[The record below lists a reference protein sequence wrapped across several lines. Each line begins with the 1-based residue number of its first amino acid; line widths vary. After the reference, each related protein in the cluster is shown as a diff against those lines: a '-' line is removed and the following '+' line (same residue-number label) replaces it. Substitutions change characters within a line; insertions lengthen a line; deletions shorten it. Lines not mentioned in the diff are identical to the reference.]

1 MEEMMKL
8 MQGKQKRTKK
18 ENFRMAMIVL
28 FWLILWEIADR
39 LIQNRIIL
47 VGPSHIVLALVEQ
60 MQQADFWIT
69 CGASFLRIAVG
80 FILSFVGG
88 FVLALVCHKY
98 KLIRDFLEPIMIMLK
113 TVPMISFVIMLLIWV
128 GNQALTIYLS
138 FLIVLPIVYTN
149 TLQGLE
155 SVDVQLLE
163 MAQVFHLAPWKKF
176 MFIYRPAFMPFVL
189 SASKLAL
196 GMSWKSGIMA
206 EVIGTPKPSI
216 GREMYAAK
224 TYLQTANLFAWTI
237 VVVVM
242 SVIFEKFFMWI
253 LQKLSAPMGWLVS
266 GKEDAAVT
274 EDDGIDAEDG
284 EWPEEWQ
291 EGENSYHVGRD
302 KEPV

>member
-1 MEEMMKL
+1 MEEMMKQ

-18 ENFRMAMIVL
+18 ETVRMALIVL
-28 FWLILWEIADR
+28 FWLVLWEIADR
-39 LIQNRIIL
+39 VIDNRIIL
-47 VGPSHIVLALVEQ
+47 VGPTHILMALAEQ
-60 MQQADFWIT
+60 VGQSDFWVT

-80 FILSFVGG
+80 FVLSFIGG
-88 FVLALVCHKY
+88 FVLALVCYRY

-138 FLIVLPIVYTN
+138 FLIVLPIIYTN
-149 TLQGLE
+149 TMQGLQ

-163 MAQVFHLAPWKKF
+163 MAQVFHMAPWKKF

-224 TYLQTANLFAWTI
+224 TYLQTSNLFAWTI
-237 VVVVM
+237 VVVIL
-242 SVIFEKFFMWI
+242 SVLFETLFMAI
-253 LQKLSAPMGWLVS
+253 LKKLSAPMGWL
-266 GKEDAAVT
+266 AAGRDDSDDDWD
-274 EDDGIDAEDG
+274 EDDGEWSEDG
-284 EWPEEWQ
+284 E
-291 EGENSYHVGRD
+291 GRED
-302 KEPV
+302 

>member
-1 MEEMMKL
+1 MEEMMKQ

-18 ENFRMAMIVL
+18 ENIRMALIVL

-39 LIQNRIIL
+39 VIDNRIIL
-47 VGPSHIVLALVEQ
+47 AGPTHILMALAEQ
-60 MQQADFWIT
+60 IQQSDFWIT

-80 FILSFVGG
+80 FVLSFLGG
-88 FVLALVCHKY
+88 FVLALVCYKY

-138 FLIVLPIVYTN
+138 FLIVLPIIYTN

-224 TYLQTANLFAWTI
+224 TYLQTSNLFAWTVM
-237 VVVVM
+237 VVIL
-242 SVIFEKFFMWI
+242 SVLFESVFMF
-253 LQKLSAPMGWLVS
+253 LLKKMNAPMGWLVS
-266 GKEDAAVT
+266 GK
-274 EDDGIDAEDG
+274 DDGEDVAENDDDG
-284 EWPEEWQ
+284 AWPETNEKEEEW
-291 EGENSYHVGRD
+291 
-302 KEPV
+302 

>member
-1 MEEMMKL
+1 MEEMMKQ

-18 ENFRMAMIVL
+18 ETVRMALIVL
-28 FWLILWEIADR
+28 FWLVLWEIADR
-39 LIQNRIIL
+39 VIDNRIIL
-47 VGPSHIVLALVEQ
+47 VGPTHILMALAEQ
-60 MQQADFWIT
+60 VGQSDFWVT

-80 FILSFVGG
+80 FVLSFIGG
-88 FVLALVCHKY
+88 FVLALVCYRY

-138 FLIVLPIVYTN
+138 FLIVLPIIYTN
-149 TLQGLE
+149 TMQGLQ

-163 MAQVFHLAPWKKF
+163 MAQVFHMAPWKKF

-224 TYLQTANLFAWTI
+224 TYLQTSNLFAWTI
-237 VVVVM
+237 VVVIL
-242 SVIFEKFFMWI
+242 SVLFETLFMAI
-253 LQKLSAPMGWLVS
+253 LKKLSAPMGWRAA
-266 GKEDAAVT
+266 GREDSDDDWD
-274 EDDGIDAEDG
+274 EDDGEWSEDG
-284 EWPEEWQ
+284 E
-291 EGENSYHVGRD
+291 GRED
-302 KEPV
+302 

>member
-1 MEEMMKL
+1 MEEMMKQ
-8 MQGKQKRTKK
+8 MQGKRKRTKK
-18 ENFRMAMIVL
+18 ENVRMALIVL
-28 FWLILWEIADR
+28 FWLVLWEIADR
-39 LIQNRIIL
+39 VIDNRIIL
-47 VGPSHIVLALVEQ
+47 VGPTHILMALAEQ
-60 MQQADFWIT
+60 VGQSDFWVT

-80 FILSFVGG
+80 FVLSFIGG
-88 FVLALVCHKY
+88 FVLALVCYRY

-138 FLIVLPIVYTN
+138 FLIVLPIIYTN
-149 TLQGLE
+149 TLQGLQ

-163 MAQVFHLAPWKKF
+163 MAQVFHMAPWKKF

-224 TYLQTANLFAWTI
+224 TYLQTSNLFAWTI
-237 VVVVM
+237 VVVIL
-242 SVIFEKFFMWI
+242 SVLFETLFMAI
-253 LQKLSAPMGWLVS
+253 LKKLSAPMGWL
-266 GKEDAAVT
+266 AAGRDDSDDDWD
-274 EDDGIDAEDG
+274 EDDGEWSEDG
-284 EWPEEWQ
+284 E
-291 EGENSYHVGRD
+291 GRED
-302 KEPV
+302 

>member
-8 MQGKQKRTKK
+8 MQGKQKRTRK
-18 ENFRMAMIVL
+18 ENVRMGLIVL

-39 LIQNRIIL
+39 VIDNRIIL
-47 VGPSHIVLALVEQ
+47 VGPTHILMALAEQ
-60 MQQADFWIT
+60 VQQSDFWIT

-80 FILSFVGG
+80 FVLSFLGG
-88 FVLALVCHKY
+88 FILALVCYKHKI
-98 KLIRDFLEPIMIMLK
+98 IRDFLEPIMIMLK

-138 FLIVLPIVYTN
+138 FLIVLPIIYTN

-155 SVDVQLLE
+155 SVDIQLLE

-224 TYLQTANLFAWTI
+224 TYLQTSNLFAWTI
-237 VVVVM
+237 VVVIL
-242 SVIFEKFFMWI
+242 SVLFEWVFMFV
-253 LQKLSAPMGWLVS
+253 LRKLSAPMGWLVS
-266 GKEDAAVT
+266 GRDDEDY
-274 EDDGIDAEDG
+274 DDDDDDG
-284 EWPEEWQ
+284 EWPEEEK
-291 EGENSYHVGRD
+291 EGEDRACL
-302 KEPV
+302 

>member
-1 MEEMMKL
+1 
-8 MQGKQKRTKK
+8 
-18 ENFRMAMIVL
+18 
-28 FWLILWEIADR
+28 
-39 LIQNRIIL
+39 
-47 VGPSHIVLALVEQ
+47 
-60 MQQADFWIT
+60 
-69 CGASFLRIAVG
+69 
-80 FILSFVGG
+80 
-88 FVLALVCHKY
+88 
-98 KLIRDFLEPIMIMLK
+98 
-113 TVPMISFVIMLLIWV
+113 MLLIWV

-163 MAQVFHLAPWKKF
+163 MAKVFHLAPWKKF

-266 GKEDAAVT
+266 GKEDMSVA
-274 EDDGIDAEDG
+274 EDDGSDAEDG

>member
-1 MEEMMKL
+1 MEEMMKQ
-8 MQGKQKRTKK
+8 MQGKQKRTRK
-18 ENFRMAMIVL
+18 ETVRMALIVL
-28 FWLILWEIADR
+28 FWLVLWEIADR
-39 LIQNRIIL
+39 VIDNRIIL
-47 VGPSHIVLALVEQ
+47 VGPTHILMALAEQ
-60 MQQADFWIT
+60 VGQSNFWIT

-80 FILSFVGG
+80 FILSFIGG
-88 FVLALVCHKY
+88 FVLALVCYRY

-138 FLIVLPIVYTN
+138 FLIVLPIIYTN
-149 TLQGLE
+149 TLQGLQ

-163 MAQVFHLAPWKKF
+163 MAQVFHMAPWKKF

-224 TYLQTANLFAWTI
+224 TYLQTSNLFAWTI
-237 VVVVM
+237 VVVIL
-242 SVIFEKFFMWI
+242 SVLFETLFMAI
-253 LQKLSAPMGWLVS
+253 LKKLSAPMGWL
-266 GKEDAAVT
+266 AAGRDDSDDDWD
-274 EDDGIDAEDG
+274 EDDGEWSEDG
-284 EWPEEWQ
+284 E
-291 EGENSYHVGRD
+291 GRED
-302 KEPV
+302 

>member
-1 MEEMMKL
+1 MEEMMKQ
-8 MQGKQKRTKK
+8 MQGKQKRTRK
-18 ENFRMAMIVL
+18 ETVRMALIVL
-28 FWLILWEIADR
+28 FWLVLWEIADR
-39 LIQNRIIL
+39 VIDNRIIL
-47 VGPSHIVLALVEQ
+47 VGPTHILMALAEQ
-60 MQQADFWIT
+60 VGQSDFWVT

-80 FILSFVGG
+80 FVLSFIGG
-88 FVLALVCHKY
+88 FVLALVCYRY

-138 FLIVLPIVYTN
+138 FLIVLPIIYTN
-149 TLQGLE
+149 TLQGLQ

-163 MAQVFHLAPWKKF
+163 MAQVFHMAPWKKF

-224 TYLQTANLFAWTI
+224 TYLQTSNLFAWTI
-237 VVVVM
+237 VVVIL
-242 SVIFEKFFMWI
+242 SVLFETLFMAI
-253 LQKLSAPMGWLVS
+253 LKKLSAPMGWL
-266 GKEDAAVT
+266 AAGRDDSDDDWD
-274 EDDGIDAEDG
+274 EDDGEWSEDG
-284 EWPEEWQ
+284 E
-291 EGENSYHVGRD
+291 GRED
-302 KEPV
+302 

>member
-1 MEEMMKL
+1 
-8 MQGKQKRTKK
+8 
-18 ENFRMAMIVL
+18 MAMIVL

-266 GKEDAAVT
+266 GKEDGGLT
-274 EDDGIDAEDG
+274 EDDGSDDEDG

>member
-1 MEEMMKL
+1 MEEMMKQ

-18 ENFRMAMIVL
+18 ETVRMALIVL
-28 FWLILWEIADR
+28 FWLVLWEIADR
-39 LIQNRIIL
+39 VIDNRIIL
-47 VGPSHIVLALVEQ
+47 VGPTHILMALAEQ
-60 MQQADFWIT
+60 VGQSDFWVT

-80 FILSFVGG
+80 FVLSFIGG
-88 FVLALVCHKY
+88 FVLALVCYRY

-138 FLIVLPIVYTN
+138 FLIVLPIIYTN
-149 TLQGLE
+149 TMQGLQ

-163 MAQVFHLAPWKKF
+163 MAQVFHMAPWKKF

-224 TYLQTANLFAWTI
+224 TYLQTSNLFAWTI
-237 VVVVM
+237 VVVIL
-242 SVIFEKFFMWI
+242 SVLFETLFMLI
-253 LQKLSAPMGWLVS
+253 LKKLSAPMGWL
-266 GKEDAAVT
+266 AAGRDDSDDDWD
-274 EDDGIDAEDG
+274 EDDGEWSEDG
-284 EWPEEWQ
+284 E
-291 EGENSYHVGRD
+291 GRED
-302 KEPV
+302 